1 MPQTTITDRFAA
13 SSPAPGNYFDT
24 TIKGLALRVTA
35 AGGKTWSFV
44 YRVQGLGPQWLKLG
58 TYPATSLIEARA
70 KAKVLRRAVDDKRD
84 PIAEQKAA
92 EAAASAPPTPV
103 APVLT
108 VRTFAKTFV
117 TFQKGRKKTWQ
128 QDERKI
134 EKYLLPVWGDLAV
147 ADITRKMVAGRLS
160 EIAATGIT
168 IGVNRVQTVI
178 GRLFAVA
185 MSQGHIDSNP
195 AARMDKLFKEKART
209 RVLTED
215 EIRALYAA
223 LQYRPSEAADVI
235 WLRLVLGQR
244 GEETAG
250 MLWREID
257 LDKRTW
263 FLDDARTKNGR
274 PHLLWLPDMAIAI
287 LRRRRKSVTKQT
299 EPRVFPAL
307 KDFHC
312 GSRTERELYEVAK
325 TFEHFDWRDLR
336 RTFSTGLGDLGIDDG
351 VIDRLLNHAAATV
364 GRRHYNHAKYL
375 PEKQVALAAWDRELT
390 RILKNKPK
398 TSRVLQ
404 MPTR

>member
-1 MPQTTITDRFAA
+1 MPSKTLTDRFVASEAA
-13 SSPAPGNYFDT
+13 PDNYFDT
-24 TIKGLALRVTA
+24 TVKGLVLRVA
-35 AGGKTWSFV
+35 ARGGKTWAFV
-44 YRVQGLGPQWLKLG
+44 YRVQGRSPQWLKLG
-58 TYPATSLIEARA
+58 TYPALTLLAARA
-70 KAKVLRRAVDDKRD
+70 KAKALRLVVDDKRD
-84 PIAEQKAA
+84 PVAELRAA
-92 EAAASAPPTPV
+92 EAAARIPPPAV
-103 APVLT
+103 APALT

-134 EKYLLPVWGDLAV
+134 EKYILPAWGDLPL
-147 ADITRKMVAGRLS
+147 ADITRKMVAGRLA

-178 GRLFAVA
+178 GRFFAVA
-185 MSQGHIDSNP
+185 MSQGHIDANP

-209 RVLTED
+209 RVLTEE
-215 EIRALYAA
+215 EIRALYTA
-223 LQYRPSEAADVI
+223 LHYRPSEAADVI

-257 LDKRTW
+257 FDKRTW
-263 FLDDARTKNGR
+263 FLDGVRTKNGR

-287 LRRRRKSVTKQT
+287 LRRRRKAVTQQT
-299 EPRVFPAL
+299 QPRVFPAL

-364 GRRHYNHAKYL
+364 GRKHYNHAKYL

-398 TSRVLQ
+398 TSRVLT
-404 MPTR
+404 MRSR